1 MEAPQLNLGV
11 SSQPQLWVRM
21 ASSIGHAAAAL
32 AIGAALRPAGRTPR
46 RFWWLAAAAGV
57 LPDVDAL
64 GRPFGAG
71 DLAWLGGHRAFSHSL
86 VFAALLAIVLAAMA
100 RRTVPR
106 DGEQPDDASVG
117 RLWLAFALA
126 GASHGL
132 LDTLTAYGEGVA
144 LLAPMSW
151 ARFSAP
157 WHPLDPAAAAD
168 GHAGPAQLL
177 DGLVNEA
184 AWIWLPALAVGM
196 SFGLARRYFRQR
208 SDVAAS

>member
-1 MEAPQLNLGV
+1 
-11 SSQPQLWVRM
+11 M

-32 AIGAALRPAGRTPR
+32 TIAAALRPAGRMPR

-71 DLAWLGGHRAFSHSL
+71 DLAWLGGHRAFSHSI
-86 VFAALLAIVLAAMA
+86 VFAALLGIVLAAVA
-100 RRTVPR
+100 RRAVPR
-106 DGEQPDDASVG
+106 GGAQPDDASVG
-117 RLWLAFALA
+117 RLWLAFVLA

-132 LDTLTAYGEGVA
+132 LDTLTSYGEGVA

-157 WHPLDPAAAAD
+157 WHPLDPAAAAG
-168 GHAGPAQLL
+168 GHTGPAQLVY
-177 DGLVNEA
+177 GLLNEA
-184 AWIWLPALAVGM
+184 AWIWLPALTVGL
-196 SFGLARRYFRQR
+196 GVGAARRYYEKR